1 MAEYF
6 LVSVSHID
14 MAFVMRE
21 EAYEECV
28 EILLERIIGVLER
41 NPQIHFALEQVAHY
55 RKLQKRRPDLFQKV
69 KELLASGR
77 LEFMGGMATTA
88 ETNFPN
94 GECLIRN
101 QGMGLMWLQQNL
113 GVTPHAGWLTDTFG
127 LHAQIPQIMRQFG
140 FQHLYANRFGGNKRY
155 DLFHAEGLDGSRVL
169 IIGKDSASV
178 NVFPDSQAFIFCR
191 NWGDVDQLFQEAD
204 RLSGDLPKLVTYYIE
219 NEEVFSEYYL
229 KLAQDR
235 MEQGSSWKHA
245 TYQEYSEAIKQYEQ
259 EIPVLP
265 GDLNPEFTGTYAL
278 RTPIK
283 TENRKAETMLL
294 DAEKWN
300 ALLGA
305 GREAELEECWWDLLF
320 CQFHDAFTGSHED
333 ITMRNLLGKFT
344 GVKNT
349 AIEVQK
355 AALQIEEASD
365 SVVCVNSLPWPRKEW
380 VKLDGDHKITVWD
393 GELKRPQCTRDGY
406 IYFLAEV
413 PAGGMK
419 RYDIIED
426 LILAEKEEFFDIKN
440 GSQQTKQETAK
451 TSKKEIHNEYLRLV
465 LNERNGIESLEDMH
479 GHRYLSEA
487 WDFLSVQEDQGG
499 MQIESCQGAEIY
511 ATAGEIRI
519 SDALSDEMG
528 ERILMN
534 GTFPSMRWNSENQLS
549 WEIEFVLRHC
559 ERGLR
564 MKLNVNW
571 KGDKTR
577 IRLRIPCVMEGR
589 DVYHE
594 IPFGVVRREAYRNLP
609 TAKGEW
615 PVQRFAALENGKMG
629 VALINKGVAGVEQEG
644 GTLVTTLIRAY
655 GNGPDAWVRPTALS
669 SQHGEQT
676 FEFMILPYQ
685 GNYQTAHVQ
694 KVAQEF
700 NQKIEG
706 YMGRSN
712 LCQDEMSSFELEGE
726 GIVLSA
732 IKKTWDQSQEVV
744 IRIYESQGRRN
755 KGILRIAGVKEVW
768 SSDMKEEKGCQ
779 ILCEGERINLEL
791 EPFEIKTLRMRL

>member
-41 NPQIHFALEQVAHY
+41 NPQIHFALEQAAHY
-55 RKLQKRRPDLFQKV
+55 RKLQKRRLDLFLKV

-101 QGMGLMWLQQNL
+101 QGMGLIWLQQNL

-127 LHAQIPQIMRQFG
+127 LHAQIPQIMNQFG

-191 NWGDVDQLFQEAD
+191 NWGDIDQLFQEAD
-204 RLSGDLPKLVTYYIE
+204 RLSGNLPKLVTYYIE

-235 MEQGSSWKHA
+235 MEQGDSWKHA

-259 EIPVLP
+259 ELPVLP

-305 GREAELEECWWDLLF
+305 GREAEIDECWWDLLF

-349 AIEVQK
+349 AIETQK
-355 AALQIEEASD
+355 AALQIEEATD
-365 SVVCVNSLPWPRKEW
+365 SVVCVNSLPWSRKEW
-380 VKLDGDHKITVWD
+380 VKLDGDLRITVWD
-393 GELKRPQCTRDGY
+393 GGLKLPQCIRDGC
-406 IYFLAEV
+406 IYFFAEV

-419 RYDIIED
+419 RYDIKED
-426 LILAEKEEFFDIKN
+426 MIPTVKEEILDVKK
-440 GSQQTKQETAK
+440 GSQQTKQDISK
-451 TSKKEIHNEYLRLV
+451 TKKEIHNEYLRLV
-465 LNERNGIESLEDMH
+465 LDERNGIESLEDMQ
-479 GHRYLSEA
+479 GNRYLSEA

-511 ATAGEIRI
+511 ATAGEICI

-528 ERILMN
+528 ERILMS
-534 GTFPSMRWNSENQLS
+534 GTFPGMRWNSENRLS
-549 WEIEFVLRHC
+549 WEIEFALRRG
-559 ERGLR
+559 ERALR
-564 MKLNVNW
+564 IKLNLNW
-571 KGDKTR
+571 RGDKTR
-577 IRLRIPCVMEGR
+577 IRLRIPCAMEGR

-685 GNYQTAHVQ
+685 GNYQTAYVQ

-700 NQKIEG
+700 NQKIES
-706 YMGRSN
+706 YMGRSS
-712 LCQDEMSSFELEGE
+712 LCQDEMSLFELEGE

-732 IKKTWDQSQEVV
+732 IKKAWDQSQEVV
-744 IRIYESQGRRN
+744 IRIYESEGKRS

-768 SSDMKEEKGCQ
+768 SSDMKEEKGSQ